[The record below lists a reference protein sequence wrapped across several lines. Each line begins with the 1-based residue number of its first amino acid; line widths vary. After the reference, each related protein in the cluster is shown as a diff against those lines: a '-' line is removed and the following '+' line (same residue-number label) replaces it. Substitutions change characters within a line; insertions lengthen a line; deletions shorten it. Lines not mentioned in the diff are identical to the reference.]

1 MKALQVLAFGE
12 PIAVKDIDMPI
23 PTTGQVRVKIHACG
37 LNFADL
43 LMQKGT
49 YQDTPAPPFTLGM
62 EVAGIVD
69 AIGPNT
75 DGPAIGSRVAVFG
88 GQGGLAEYGC
98 FDAAR
103 CVDIPANMSFTEIAL
118 E

>member
-1 MKALQVLAFGE
+1 MKALQVHAFDASIQMTNVDIPE
-12 PIAVKDIDMPI
+12 PSQGQIRIKIA
-23 PTTGQVRVKIHACG
+23 ACG

-69 AIGPNT
+69 AIGHDT
-75 DGPAIGSRVAVFG
+75 DAPAVGTRVAVFWRPG
-88 GQGGLAEYGC
+88 WIGRIWM
-98 FDAAR
+98 FR
-103 CVDIPANMSFTEIAL
+103 R
-118 E
+118 